1 MNTNQNGIY
10 AADAYYRLSKED
22 GDKVESDSIVN
33 QKALVRE
40 FLKTYPDIQIY
51 DEKVDDGYTGVNFE
65 RPAFQEML
73 EDIKSGKVNC
83 VIVKDLSRFGRNYIE
98 AGRYIEK
105 IFPYL
110 GVRFIAINDHID
122 TASEM
127 SASEEMLIPF
137 KNLINDAYCRDISIK
152 VRSHLDIKRKNG
164 QFVSSFAPYGYKKSS
179 ENKNHL
185 VVDEKAAAVVRQIFQ
200 WKMEGMSGSRIAD
213 KLNALGIPTP
223 LEYKHMNGEN
233 LQCGFQK
240 KADLSW
246 MANGVNRILK
256 NEKYKGDALLQKV
269 YTTDFLSKKKKKNE
283 GEVPQYYVEGNHE
296 AIIPPAVF
304 DNVQVLMQSRGKGS
318 SRNSCVS
325 IFSSKIWCG
334 DCGSWYGSKVWHSND
349 KYRKVVWQ

>member
-1 MNTNQNGIY
+1 
-10 AADAYYRLSKED
+10 
-22 GDKVESDSIVN
+22 
-33 QKALVRE
+33 
-40 FLKTYPDIQIY
+40 
-51 DEKVDDGYTGVNFE
+51 
-65 RPAFQEML
+65 
-73 EDIKSGKVNC
+73 
-83 VIVKDLSRFGRNYIE
+83 
-98 AGRYIEK
+98 
-105 IFPYL
+105 
-110 GVRFIAINDHID
+110 
-122 TASEM
+122 M